1 MSRKKRKGEASL
13 HEFPTREG
21 LFEPESLPP
30 VDGVKRMKKLK
41 RKRTISLRQ
50 IIRRLPDEHDLF
62 PEYFEKK
69 EILQAVDRVLKN
81 DSDGRFSFWF
91 LYKCAEE
98 VAVHYPDISA
108 MILERV
114 SAMVARAPGN
124 NSSVWQKGY
133 IDAAD
138 YWLMAGDSEQ
148 RQDVLLKAVAL
159 TIRSSNQLN
168 LWTGVADISL
178 EPLWELVKEYI
189 DGKRSEEAIG
199 VCQAIIE
206 HYERENFIEGVL
218 RAKIVCSRE
227 YSHMGN
233 WIKVKKLAEEILAV
247 VPDLRPNSIIEF
259 DARILL
265 CLSLLNIRLAR
276 SIPVVLGE
284 LDEAKRILQEGTEC
298 DEEDSERLYRFL
310 GRVWGIQCEFKLEDY
325 VNGGEESELKEAEQ
339 AGQLCLTYL
348 QQLSRVAISDLG
360 NAYAL
365 LSTIYTLSGETERA
379 AQYREKAMLLGFD
392 LSEE

>member
-1 MSRKKRKGEASL
+1 MSRKKRKGKASL

-91 LYKCAEE
+91 LHKCAEE
-98 VAVHYPDISA
+98 VAIHYPDVSA

-148 RQDVLLKAVAL
+148 RQDVLLKAVVL

-168 LWTGVADISL
+168 LWTGMADIGL
-178 EPLWELVKEYI
+178 EPLWELTKEYVEA
-189 DGKRSEEAIG
+189 KRSEEAIG
-199 VCQAIIE
+199 ICRTIIE
-206 HYERENFIEGVL
+206 HGEREDRIESVL
-218 RAKIVCSRE
+218 RAKIICSRE
-227 YSHMGN
+227 YAHMRK
-233 WIKVKKLAEEILAV
+233 WARVKELTGEILDAI
-247 VPDLRPNSIIEF
+247 PKFRSNSTIEF
-259 DARILL
+259 DARILRS
-265 CLSLLNIRLAR
+265 LSLLSLNLKRYVQKAI
-276 SIPVVLGE
+276 GE
-284 LDEAKRILQEGTEC
+284 LNEAERVLQEGSEC
-298 DEEDSERLYRFL
+298 DADDSERLHKLF

-325 VNGGEESELKEAEQ
+325 VNGGEESELMEAEQ